1 MSKQPVHPKDAKALG
16 NYSPG
21 VKAGNLLFISGQVAA
36 GPDGK
41 IVGVGDAVVQAE
53 QVFKNLSAV
62 LEAAGLSLKDVVKIT
77 CFLAGR
83 EHYAAYAAA
92 RAKNFPTEPPA
103 STTVVT
109 AGLVGPEMLIEVEA
123 VALLG

>member
-1 MSKQPVHPKDAKALG
+1 MKKQPVHPQGAKALS

-21 VKAGNLLFISGQVAA
+21 MKAGNLLFISGQVASGA
-36 GPDGK
+36 DGK
-41 IVGVGDAVVQAE
+41 IVGVGDAAKQAE

-62 LEAAGLSLKDVVKIT
+62 LEAAGASLQDVVKIT

-92 RAKNFPTEPPA
+92 RAKHFPKEPPA
-103 STTVVT
+103 STTVIA
-109 AGLVGPEMLIEVEA
+109 AGLVGPEMLVEVEA